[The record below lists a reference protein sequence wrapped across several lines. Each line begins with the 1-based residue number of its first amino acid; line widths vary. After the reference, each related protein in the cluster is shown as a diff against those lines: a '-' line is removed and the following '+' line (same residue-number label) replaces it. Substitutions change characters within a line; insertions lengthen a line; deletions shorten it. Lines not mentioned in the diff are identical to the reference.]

1 MPRLICI
8 TLILL
13 VSATKLFAQSS
24 ASAGVSVAI
33 ITAVGASKSTDLNF
47 GNFATGTQP
56 GTIELNATS
65 IRTGT
70 GGVKLLEANEN
81 TDIAMFSVSSG
92 NSAYAVTLPSKAVVL
107 IRKGGMET
115 MTVGTFRIAGSAT
128 DYVNVSDQTFAVGA
142 TLHAGASQLT
152 GDYVPAMPLTVIIN
166 YN

>member
-1 MPRLICI
+1 MTRLICI

-13 VSATKLFAQSS
+13 VSVTKLFAQSS
-24 ASAGVSVAI
+24 ASAGVSVTV
-33 ITAVGASKSTDLNF
+33 ITGVGASKSADLNF

-56 GTIELNATS
+56 GTIELNSTS

-81 TDIAMFSVSSG
+81 SDIAKFSVSSG
-92 NSAYAVTLPSKAVVL
+92 NSAYAVTLPSASVVL

-115 MTVGTFRIAGSAT
+115 ITVGTFRIAGSAN
-128 DYVNVSDQTFAVGA
+128 DYLNVSDQTFAVGA

-152 GDYVPAMPLTVIIN
+152 GEYVPAMPFTVIVN